1 MITGLAGLFP
11 LIFPKGPVG
20 TTWPFWNG
28 VVAAKE
34 ALLIIYKVNIVLF
47 IHTRVIMFIE
57 EEMR

>member
-1 MITGLAGLFP
+1 M
-11 LIFPKGPVG
+11 FPKGPVS

-34 ALLIIYKVNIVLF
+34 ALLIIYKVNIVLY
-47 IHTRVIMFIE
+47 TRVTLFIE